1 MQYCAYCGN
10 AVEAVS
16 FASCPRCGNPTNGS
30 PRRVAP
36 KGTNTALIVIIVV
49 VGLLVIVAFAGII
62 AAIAIPNYLT
72 AIERSKQKRT
82 MAGILTF
89 GAALESYA
97 SDNNEYPKDPA
108 GLTEALVPKYVKTV
122 PRVDGWGH
130 ELQYICL
137 KSPTEPQSEKCVGYV
152 IGSAGKDGRFEHE
165 SLLDALAAQGKNR
178 TSNFDC
184 DIVFSNGTFMEYPV
198 GAQH

>member
-16 FASCPRCGNPTNGS
+16 FAPCPRCGNPTNGS
-30 PRRVAP
+30 PRPAATA
-36 KGTNTALIVIIVV
+36 KGTSTALIVVIVV
-49 VGLLVIVAFAGII
+49 VVLVVFVAILGII

-72 AIERSKQKRT
+72 AMERSKQKRT
-82 MAGILTF
+82 MADIRSLGT
-89 GAALESYA
+89 ALESYA
-97 SDNNEYPKDPA
+97 VDNNQYPKDPA
-108 GLTEALVPKYVKTV
+108 GLTEALVPKYMRTV

-130 ELQYICL
+130 ELQYVCV
-137 KSPTEPQSEKCVGYV
+137 KDATAPQSETCSGYA

-165 SLLDALAAQGKNR
+165 SLLDALTGEEKR

-184 DIVFSNGTFMEYPV
+184 DIIYSKGIFVQYPE
-198 GAQH
+198 GAQR